1 MLQAA
6 LKLVILRTCTNLSG
20 ECVVNRGMQL
30 LPESA
35 KPFLLDS
42 IHAWCVEQGYSPFI
56 VVKIDYPGVKVPA
69 GYDRDGRIVLDISPA
84 AVVGLQMADGW
95 IQFQARFGGVARR
108 IAVPMAAVVAI
119 YAAETQEGMGFP
131 EPVIPTSPGPEST
144 PKNPD
149 DRGDT
154 QRPSLRVIK

>member
-1 MLQAA
+1 M
-6 LKLVILRTCTNLSG
+6 
-20 ECVVNRGMQL
+20 NRGMQL

-35 KPFLLDS
+35 KPFLLNA
-42 IHAWCVEQGYSPFI
+42 IHTWCVEQGFSPFI
-56 VVKIDYPGVKVPA
+56 VVKIDYPGVEVPA

-84 AVVGLQMADGW
+84 AVVGLQMADSW

-131 EPVIPTSPGPEST
+131 EPVAPPSAPEPAQKSDK
-144 PKNPD
+144 PVA
-149 DRGDT
+149 
-154 QRPSLRVIK
+154 QRPGLRVIK